1 MSDPAIQLLAYVGR
15 GFGSK
20 AQTVLPDKRAIEWE
34 RWTVRP
40 VPAEFAAD
48 LMRQSPGQFALVD
61 TLPDSAKRFSIKA
74 DRLADLA
81 AAGKLR
87 GAVYQ
92 KRGEEPV
99 PVVILDEQTTAAI
112 QAEHRRAAKAKDKE

>member
-48 LMRQSPGQFALVD
+48 LMRESPGQFALVD
-61 TLPDSAKRFSIKA
+61 TLPDAAKRYSLKA
-74 DRLADLA
+74 DRLAKLGELGKVRLA
-81 AAGKLR
+81 TYR
-87 GAVYQ
+87 

-99 PVVILDEQTTAAI
+99 SVLILDEHTKAGVD
-112 QAEHRRAAKAKDKE
+112 AEHERAAKAKDKE